1 MEAGHDDARLALL
14 HRVSRAAARF
24 EVDKLFC
31 YSASTASDVVLL
43 LAFKWVQTLPHLLC
57 MVVTVVGLSP
67 PLILSISAACRQV
80 KSESE
85 SVKPETV
92 QRLVQIPHRSGDS

>member
-1 MEAGHDDARLALL
+1 MGAGHDDARLALL

-57 MVVTVVGLSP
+57 MVVTVVGPYPQHLCCLSG
-67 PLILSISAACRQV
+67 QV
-80 KSESE
+80 
-85 SVKPETV
+85 
-92 QRLVQIPHRSGDS
+92 

>member
-1 MEAGHDDARLALL
+1 MGAGHDDARLALL

-57 MVVTVVGLSP
+57 MVVTVVSLSP
-67 PLILSISAACRQV
+67 PLILSISAACQV
-80 KSESE
+80 
-85 SVKPETV
+85 
-92 QRLVQIPHRSGDS
+92 

>member
-1 MEAGHDDARLALL
+1 MGAGHNDARLALL

-67 PLILSISAACRQV
+67 PLILSISAACQV
-80 KSESE
+80 KSETE

-92 QRLVQIPHRSGDS
+92 QTLVQIPHRSGDS